1 MASAEDSVFQMDRA
15 SGECMYA
22 EDSTATVRGAFWSSR
37 SAWILPRASSP
48 PVITVLRGR
57 TRKPARV
64 STASIQ
70 SAHIR
75 SSGT

>member
-1 MASAEDSVFQMDRA
+1 MQVGGGQHRDGAGRHLQLAFGLDAAPHV
-15 SGECMYA
+15 
-22 EDSTATVRGAFWSSR
+22 TVA
-37 SAWILPRASSP
+37 AAA
-48 PVITVLRGR
+48 VCTVLRGR